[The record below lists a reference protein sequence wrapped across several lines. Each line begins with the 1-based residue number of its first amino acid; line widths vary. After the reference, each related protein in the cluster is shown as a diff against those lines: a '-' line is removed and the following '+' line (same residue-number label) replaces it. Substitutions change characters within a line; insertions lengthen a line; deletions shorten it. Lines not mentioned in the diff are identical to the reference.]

1 MAVQS
6 RWSWRFFLDVK
17 SFGTATVTANLKTS
31 PSYKNKS
38 AQLERLKLNSD
49 PPVLPDVAAG
59 QPEAIVTCL
68 DRYGGLV
75 WSLARRNCP
84 DEQSAEDAV
93 QDIFV
98 KIWQAA
104 DRYDAKLASEATF
117 IAMIAR
123 RRLIDLYRK
132 RRPES
137 AVAIDTESLE
147 HYEDSQRNAAS
158 SAEIKDE
165 ARQAENFLAELP
177 RQQQHVIRL
186 SVYDGLSHTRI
197 AESTGI
203 ALGTVKTHIRRGLGE
218 LQRRLFAAKSQ
229 DGGTS

>member
-1 MAVQS
+1 MAVN
-6 RWSWRFFLDVK
+6 LI
-17 SFGTATVTANLKTS
+17 TA
-31 PSYKNKS
+31 PSYKSKS
-38 AQLERLKLNSD
+38 SRLEHPTLNTEA
-49 PPVLPDVAAG
+49 PVLPDVAAG
-59 QPEAIVTCL
+59 QPDAIATCL

-84 DEQSAEDAV
+84 DEQTAEDAV

-104 DRYDAKLASEATF
+104 DRFDVNFASEATF

-137 AVAIDTESLE
+137 TTATDTDSLE
-147 HYEDSQRNAAS
+147 RFEDSHRDAAS
-158 SAEIKDE
+158 HAELKDD
-165 ARQAENFLAELP
+165 ARQAEDFLAELP
-177 RQQQHVIRL
+177 QQQQHIIRL

-203 ALGTVKTHIRRGLGE
+203 ALGTVKTQIRRGLGE
-218 LQRRLFAAKSQ
+218 LQRRLFAAKAQ
-229 DGGTS
+229 EGVHHD

>member
-1 MAVQS
+1 MAVI
-6 RWSWRFFLDVK
+6 LETVPDYK
-17 SFGTATVTANLKTS
+17 S
-31 PSYKNKS
+31 KS
-38 AQLERLKLNSD
+38 SHLERLTLNTD
-49 PPVLPDVAAG
+49 PPVLPDVASG
-59 QPEAIVTCL
+59 QPDAIATCF

-84 DEQSAEDAV
+84 DEQTAEDAV
-93 QDIFV
+93 QDIFF

-104 DRYDAKLASEATF
+104 DRFDDQLASEATF

-137 AVAIDTESLE
+137 STAIDTDSLE
-147 HYEDSQRNAAS
+147 RFEDTHRDAAS
-158 SAEIKDE
+158 NAELKDD
-165 ARQAENFLAELP
+165 ARQAEDFLAELP

-203 ALGTVKTHIRRGLGE
+203 ALGTVKTQIRRGLGE
-218 LQRRLFAAKSQ
+218 LQRRLFAAKAQ
-229 DGGTS
+229 EGVHHD

>member
-1 MAVQS
+1 M
-6 RWSWRFFLDVK
+6 
-17 SFGTATVTANLKTS
+17 TVDLKT
-31 PSYKNKS
+31 PQTYKIKS
-38 AQLERLKLNSD
+38 TQLERPKLNYDS
-49 PPVLPDVAAG
+49 PVLPDVAAG
-59 QPEAIVTCL
+59 QPEAIATCL

-84 DEQSAEDAV
+84 DEQTAEDAV

-104 DRYDAKLASEATF
+104 DRYDANLASEATF

-137 AVAIDTESLE
+137 AVSVDTDSLE
-147 HYEDSQRNAAS
+147 SFEDSQRDAATNA
-158 SAEIKDE
+158 ELKDD
-165 ARQAENFLAELP
+165 AKQAEDFLAELP
-177 RQQQHVIRL
+177 GQQQHVIRL

-197 AESTGI
+197 AESTGL

-218 LQRRLFAAKSQ
+218 LQRRLFAATTQ
-229 DGGTS
+229 EGIHHD